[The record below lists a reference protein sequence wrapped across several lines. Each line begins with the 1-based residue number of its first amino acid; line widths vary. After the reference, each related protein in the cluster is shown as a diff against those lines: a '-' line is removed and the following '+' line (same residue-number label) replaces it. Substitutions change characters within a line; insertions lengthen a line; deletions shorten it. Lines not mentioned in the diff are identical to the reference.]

1 MPDICV
7 LEMEVRMEGNTDFK
21 VSTTVMTAIF
31 EVELTVVAGNVCTGV
46 RRAEVS
52 MPPTMEEYV
61 PILTPSSMIMLISM
75 LCIAG
80 VGRIARKGRRS

>member
-1 MPDICV
+1 MDV
-7 LEMEVRMEGNTDFK
+7 TMEGNTDFK

-46 RRAEVS
+46 SRAEVS
-52 MPPTMEEYV
+52 MPPTMEVYV
-61 PILTPSSMIMLISM
+61 PILTPDGMIALIGM

-80 VGRIARKGRRS
+80 AGRIAKKGRRS